1 MSSKSLTNILIIV
14 ITAGMLGLV
23 LVAMPAAVLG
33 FPLVAK
39 IAGAVSGL
47 TAFIGIILTNAI
59 PEDRS

>member
-1 MSSKSLTNILIIV
+1 MSTKTLTNILIII

-23 LVAMPAAVLG
+23 LIAMPAAVLG

-39 IAGAVSGL
+39 IAGALSGL
-47 TAFIGIILTNAI
+47 TAFMGILLTNAI